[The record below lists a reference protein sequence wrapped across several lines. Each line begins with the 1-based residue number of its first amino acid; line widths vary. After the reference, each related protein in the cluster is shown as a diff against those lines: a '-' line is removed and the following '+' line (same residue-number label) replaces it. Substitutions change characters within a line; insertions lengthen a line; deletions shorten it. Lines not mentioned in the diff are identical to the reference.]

1 MSSHAAPGCAE
12 HYLVDIDR
20 GRDLDGHGFT
30 SAATIEN
37 NNCSNSHG

>member
-1 MSSHAAPGCAE
+1 MSSDAAPGGAE

-20 GRDLDGHGFT
+20 GRDLNGHGFT

-37 NNCSNSHG
+37 NSCSKRHG